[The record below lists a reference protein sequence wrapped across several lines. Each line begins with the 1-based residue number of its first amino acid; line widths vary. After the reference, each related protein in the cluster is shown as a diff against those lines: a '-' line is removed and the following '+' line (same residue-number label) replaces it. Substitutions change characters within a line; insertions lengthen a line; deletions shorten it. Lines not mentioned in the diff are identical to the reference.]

1 VVIGGFR
8 YRAPI
13 IVDYGWSSFLWLFP
27 SLFIRQADLEMFGEW
42 AHTWT
47 AESSSGPATT
57 GDHRTLGGA
66 VYFRTLWGSGLP
78 LSFYYQVAWRP
89 DDGLTTL
96 HIVGVA
102 LE

>member
-1 VVIGGFR
+1 MLFR
-8 YRAPI
+8 S
-13 IVDYGWSSFLWLFP
+13 YGWSSFLWLFP